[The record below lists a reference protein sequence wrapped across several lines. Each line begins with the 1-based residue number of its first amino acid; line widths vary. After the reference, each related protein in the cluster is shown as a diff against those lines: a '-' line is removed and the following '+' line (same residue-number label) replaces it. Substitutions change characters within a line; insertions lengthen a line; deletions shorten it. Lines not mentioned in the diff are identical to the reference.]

1 MTVLIP
7 DARRSLLGGLID
19 DAALLR
25 SSPPSVDQAVEAYQR
40 LRATESGWI
49 LGRLVVPVSDLE
61 QLAAVLVRNLPPGSS
76 IVPIDAFVD
85 GDTAAAISIAAAVH
99 TMLDPAARIERLMLP
114 HHASDPI
121 EGVAGAVAAGNA
133 VHHGVLPMAALHG
146 GVPQGE
152 RMDAIAAAGRKTLRP
167 VGAWIDLRSSNADHV
182 ALSSTIRACARSSMP
197 FTVLAD
203 QLPGGTQ
210 GDFAV
215 ADRRYGALNLLAA
228 TLSAHAAESDVA
240 ALLADDDPQAY
251 SMDFGGLSFRGRQI
265 RVRGS
270 VGADRSPLMSLAS
283 VDAPGIVAALGVL
296 GRAP

>member
-1 MTVLIP
+1 MTVLFP

-19 DAALLR
+19 DCALLR
-25 SSPPSVDQAVEAYQR
+25 SSPPSVDQAVEAYLR

-99 TMLDPAARIERLMLP
+99 TVLDPAARIERLLLP

-121 EGVAGAVAAGNA
+121 EGLAGAVAAGNA
-133 VHHGVLPMAALHG
+133 VHHGVLPMVALHG
-146 GVPQGE
+146 GVPQGK
-152 RMDAIAAAGRKTLRP
+152 RMDAIAAAGRERLRP
-167 VGAWIDLRSSNADHV
+167 VGAWIDLRSSAAHV
-182 ALSSTIRACARSSMP
+182 ALSSSIRACARSSIP

-203 QLPGGTQ
+203 QLPVVTQ
-210 GDFAV
+210 TDLAV

-228 TLSAHAAESDVA
+228 TLSAHAAESNAA

-251 SMDFGGLSFRGRQI
+251 SMDFGGLSFRGRKI

-283 VDAPGIVAALGVL
+283 VDAPGIVAALGVVS
-296 GRAP
+296 RAP